1 MKKINETTQEQLEKF
16 KKSDD
21 KVGAFKE
28 IANIGDI
35 TEIIIKCNDGGIFKG
50 LFKRCN
56 EDGIFIESEEKE
68 TIYINFGGIKSI
80 QRWALMD
87 IIKDVYTNAEVVN
100 DEANCDYSVKFLK
113 YGTVVDDTYF
123 AIKTKNGDLEIY
135 KNSTGLMIEIIK
147 SKNLLT

>member
-1 MKKINETTQEQLEKF
+1 MIHIEVKELTDKERLELSLKYSISSKH
-16 KKSDD
+16 KKSLLERIN
-21 KVGAFKE
+21 KPKE
-28 IANIGDI
+28 P
-35 TEIIIKCNDGGIFKG
+35 
-50 LFKRCN
+50 
-56 EDGIFIESEEKE
+56 EEKE